1 MIDFEVFFFF
11 WGKLKKIKI
20 TYYNK
25 NYVTLI
31 FVFDQKHKLI
41 IYK

>member
-1 MIDFEVFFFF
+1 MIDFEVILFF
-11 WGKLKKIKI
+11 WNKFKKIKT

-25 NYVTLI
+25 YYVTLI